1 MAEDRFKSFQALA
14 AVYDRGND
22 FDITTRVGSTHP
34 NVLIMAPHG
43 GKIEARTGEI
53 AEATAGQDYSCYLFA
68 AKLPANNKIE
78 MHIASENYDVPEA
91 LTAVKM
97 AELVIALHGRRDD
110 DDPEKIWMGGLDTS
124 LSEHIGDVLQQS
136 GFPVLFDPPKF
147 KGKHPENICNQGI
160 NKAGVQLEIPL
171 SLRDN
176 FRAAPTCEAAFV
188 SSLRTAIASYLQDLD
203 QEWARS
209 KR

>member
-1 MAEDRFKSFQALA
+1 MAEDRFKSFQGLA

-53 AEATAGQDYSCYLFA
+53 AEATAGQEYSCYLFA
-68 AKLPANNKIE
+68 AKLSANNKVE

-91 LTAVKM
+91 LTAVKT
-97 AELVIALHGRRDD
+97 AELVIALHGRNDD
-110 DDPEKIWMGGLDTS
+110 GDPEKIWMGGLDTR
-124 LSEHIGDVLQQS
+124 LSEHIGDVLQRS
-136 GFPVLFDPPKF
+136 EFPVLFGPPKF
-147 KGKHPENICNQGI
+147 KGIHPENICNQGI

-176 FRAAPTCEAAFV
+176 FRRAPAREAAFV
-188 SSLRTAIASYLQDLD
+188 SSLRTAIASYLQKLD
-203 QEWARS
+203 QERARS